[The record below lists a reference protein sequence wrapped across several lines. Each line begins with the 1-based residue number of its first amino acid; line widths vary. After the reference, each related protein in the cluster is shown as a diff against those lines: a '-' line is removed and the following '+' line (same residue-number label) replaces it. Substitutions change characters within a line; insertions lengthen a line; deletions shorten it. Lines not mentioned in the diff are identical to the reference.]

1 MLSEIKG
8 KRVLMKHNEQ
18 NCQVQGSQNP
28 SKQYKHSL
36 SDVMNDTTKYRTYI
50 ALSVICDN
58 GNETDLDLLQ

>member
-36 SDVMNDTTKYRTYI
+36 SDVMNDTTKP
-50 ALSVICDN
+50 
-58 GNETDLDLLQ
+58 